1 MYGSIGDVEY
11 NQATLGLASRLAL
24 EDVRLCL
31 RECTTLD
38 ALRDWLLTRRS
49 ETKVSW
55 LSTVPHALAPSVLE
69 VRDIYLGQLLD
80 TLSPPQEQ
88 R

>member
-1 MYGSIGDVEY
+1 MYGIIGDVEY
-11 NQATLGLASRLAL
+11 SQETLGLGSRLAL

-38 ALRDWLLTRRS
+38 ALREWLLTRRS
-49 ETKVSW
+49 ETKMSW
-55 LSTVPHALAPSVLE
+55 LSTVPHALVPSVLE
-69 VRDIYLGQLLD
+69 VRDLYLGQLLD
-80 TLSPPQEQ
+80 ALCPPQQQ